1 MEFNFVD
8 MLLYIV
14 NLIILFFVLK
24 HFVYKP
30 VSKFLSSRKESV
42 SKEIDTAA
50 NDLQQAQE
58 ARAKYEALLENSKN
72 EAAEIVAKGRERAD
86 KVYAEAVE
94 QGRAEARQIVQRAF
108 AEIQREKKAAYENMR
123 DDIADMAI
131 GVAERI
137 LKREISQEDNRRI
150 IDEFFEKVV

>member
-30 VSKFLSSRKESV
+30 VAKFLSKREESV
-42 SKEIDTAA
+42 SHDIDAAA
-50 NDLQQAQE
+50 NERQKAEE

-86 KVYAEAVE
+86 KAYTEAVE
-94 QGRAEARQIVQRAF
+94 RGRAEAKQIVSRAF
-108 AEIQREKKAAYENMR
+108 AEIEREKKAAYESMR

-137 LKREISQEDNRRI
+137 LKREISEEDNRRI

>member
-1 MEFNFVD
+1 MDFNFID

-30 VSKFLSSRKESV
+30 VAKFLSKREESI
-42 SKEIDTAA
+42 SHDIDTAA
-50 NDLQQAQE
+50 NERQKAEQ
-58 ARAKYEALLENSKN
+58 ARAKYEELLENSKN
-72 EAAEIVAKGRERAD
+72 EAAEIVAKGKERAD
-86 KVYAEAVE
+86 KVYNEAVE
-94 QGRAEARQIVQRAF
+94 QGRAEAKQIVSRAF
-108 AEIQREKKAAYENMR
+108 TEIEREKKAAYESMR

-137 LKREISQEDNRRI
+137 LKREISEEDNRRI